1 MLLRSFSRSFSSL
14 SPPSLI
20 VRLFYF
26 LHYYSILPIF
36 HHFFSG
42 SSWQI
47 LLLENHFF
55 FSGNEQIT
63 ERLEM
68 LNFSAN
74 IQYYSLHHSVN
85 HKRVVVDNWYEPP
98 SLRVGDC
105 CNHALLLGFVLF
117 RFFVCLFVCLFDLKI
132 QGLINQHSMIWLIL
146 HPSPCNLL
154 FIASVKYLLG
164 MHDFFFFCRP
174 FSSARIHC

>member
-1 MLLRSFSRSFSSL
+1 MLHVASVCTPSCMLLRSFSRNFSSQ

-36 HHFFSG
+36 HHFFFSG

-132 QGLINQHSMIWLIL
+132 
-146 HPSPCNLL
+146 
-154 FIASVKYLLG
+154 
-164 MHDFFFFCRP
+164 
-174 FSSARIHC
+174 